1 MRSVIFFSQTGCLLP
16 CLIILNLFFGRIFF
30 NAIHWLFIE
39 LVLVLLFMLNSAIL
53 TKKITSF
60 FRKHNN
66 VIDVEGRVED
76 DQGKTQITENKRK
89 GS

>member
-1 MRSVIFFSQTGCLLP
+1 
-16 CLIILNLFFGRIFF
+16 
-30 NAIHWLFIE
+30 
-39 LVLVLLFMLNSAIL
+39 MLNSAIL